1 MCNFQIVEKDSEF
14 GENFLIYSNVLFLIR
29 CQLLYFYSVITQ
41 VAVLAARNQGGSH
54 LSPSIEIPLRNG
66 YWNLNFLTK
75 ITIFSYFF
83 PHLKCRWSLF
93 DFKKKSFFYLN
104 VHS

>member
-41 VAVLAARNQGGSH
+41 VAVLAARNQGGES
-54 LSPSIEIPLRNG
+54 SITI
-66 YWNLNFLTK
+66 YWNPIKKWLLEFK
-75 ITIFSYFF
+75 
-83 PHLKCRWSLF
+83 LF
-93 DFKKKSFFYLN
+93 D
-104 VHS
+104 